1 MTMSAPRPAIVSR
14 LRQEPLLRSIDDHEL
29 ESLASVMSFR
39 EYPKG
44 AFILT
49 KNDQS
54 SAVYMLLS
62 GRVKVSVASPEGREL
77 ALHYL
82 EAPGYFGD
90 MGAAEGEM
98 RAADVIATTDV
109 ELLIIEERDLEHVFR
124 IQPGLAITL
133 LRTLSERLRDLV
145 VRLEGMAFHDATH
158 RVMRVMLNVAT
169 ASYES
174 RGVPVIEGLTHYEIA
189 TLAGTSRE
197 TASRVVSN
205 LAREGVVATKGRKIV
220 IDLFALRDLV
230 EKD

>member
-1 MTMSAPRPAIVSR
+1 MSPSRPVIVSR
-14 LRQEPLLRSIDDHEL
+14 LRHDPAFAALSDQDLDAI
-29 ESLASVMSFR
+29 AAVMSYR

-44 AFILT
+44 AFIAT
-49 KNDQS
+49 KNETAD
-54 SAVYMLLS
+54 AIYMLVE

-77 ALHYL
+77 ALNYL
-82 EAPGYFGD
+82 EAPAYFGEVSGVD
-90 MGAAEGEM
+90 NEI
-98 RAADVIATTDV
+98 RSADIIATTDV
-109 ELLIIEERDLEHVFR
+109 ELLLIDGKDLEQVFR
-124 IQPGLAITL
+124 IQPRLAITL
-133 LRTLSERLRDLV
+133 ISTLSERLRELI

-220 IDLFALRDLV
+220 VDLFGLRDIV
-230 EKD
+230 ERD